1 MKIWF
6 NTLAMSR
13 KLAESG
19 LPAVQSD
26 AVASATNEA
35 IDMAVS
41 ELATRADIGALRE
54 EVRQSIFALR
64 TDVEKSLAVLRTDLD
79 QLALSTRDEFK
90 RLSDKIDHGQDKIST
105 ETKLAI
111 ADNRTLIAE
120 TKASLIEA
128 MQRQMIWTVATM
140 IAIGGT
146 IIAVIRLG

>member
-1 MKIWF
+1 
-6 NTLAMSR
+6 
-13 KLAESG
+13 
-19 LPAVQSD
+19 
-26 AVASATNEA
+26 
-35 IDMAVS
+35 MAVS
-41 ELATRADIGALRE
+41 ELATRDDFNRL
-54 EVRQSIFALR
+54 V
-64 TDVEKSLAVLRTDLD
+64 DKVER
-79 QLALSTRDEFK
+79 
-90 RLSDKIDHGQDKIST
+90 GQEKIST